1 MENSQMPYEGQPT
14 EGYYELGG
22 DVVAQRA
29 VQRTFLWMTLG
40 LAITGL
46 ASVFTVDSGLVFR
59 MLEGNMYWF
68 LFIAEIALVWFLSA
82 RVMSLSLPVA
92 TGAFALYSILNGVT
106 LSPIFLIYTSE
117 SIASTF
123 FITAGTFGAMAL
135 YGYMTKRDLTRLG
148 SLLFMALIGVI
159 IATVVNIFLRSEI
172 LMWIITYAG
181 IVLFVG
187 LTAYDTQK
195 VKQLAAQTAH
205 DEELS
210 KKVSIIGA
218 LNLYLDFI
226 NLFLYLLRLFG
237 RRN

>member
-1 MENSQMPYEGQPT
+1 
-14 EGYYELGG
+14 
-22 DVVAQRA
+22 
-29 VQRTFLWMTLG
+29 
-40 LAITGL
+40 
-46 ASVFTVDSGLVFR
+46 
-59 MLEGNMYWF
+59 
-68 LFIAEIALVWFLSA
+68 
-82 RVMSLSLPVA
+82 
-92 TGAFALYSILNGVT
+92 
-106 LSPIFLIYTSE
+106 
-117 SIASTF
+117 
-123 FITAGTFGAMAL
+123 MAL